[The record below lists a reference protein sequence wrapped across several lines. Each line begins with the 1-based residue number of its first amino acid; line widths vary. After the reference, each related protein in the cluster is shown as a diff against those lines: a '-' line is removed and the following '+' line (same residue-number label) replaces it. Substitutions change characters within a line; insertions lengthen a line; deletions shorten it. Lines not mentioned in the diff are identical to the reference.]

1 MTESAPSADFS
12 LMQRICSHDKQAL
25 ADLYDRYGALVHGL
39 SVRVLNDDGRL
50 AQEVTQD
57 TFLKIWHQADQWDPE
72 RGKLT
77 TWMLT
82 IARRTAIDL
91 LRKEQRRPEIS
102 PGEFDDVLGVV
113 GQGSLV
119 DDPRWHDGRLIRELL
134 RHLPDEQK
142 QAIELAFYYDMSHTE
157 VAERLDLP
165 LGTVKTRIRLG
176 LQKLKL
182 LWSEAVATNDE

>member
-1 MTESAPSADFS
+1 MTESAPSADFI